1 MIVIN
6 LQRMLKLSDNLP
18 KRLINSGEVFGY
30 RPWLNKQLKMKKKKC
45 YLKKIGTR
53 KITFN

>member
-30 RPWLNKQLKMKKKKC
+30 RPWLNKQLKMKKNSV
-45 YLKKIGTR
+45 I
-53 KITFN
+53 

>member
-30 RPWLNKQLKMKKKKC
+30 RPWLNKQLKMKKIVLFKKNW
-45 YLKKIGTR
+45 YTKDY
-53 KITFN
+53 F

>member
-1 MIVIN
+1 MIVIY
-6 LQRMLKLSDNLP
+6 LQRMLNISDNLP

-30 RPWLNKQLKMKKKKC
+30 RPCLNKQLKMKQKQC
-45 YLKKIGTR
+45 YLKKIATR